1 SKMSKQNEFKDDSSS
16 KARKNG
22 NASCEELNLKT
33 IAELIKSGKAQNI
46 IFMAGA
52 GISTAAGIPDFRSPG
67 TGLYDNLSK
76 YNLPRPESIF
86 EIQYFKKNPEPFFE
100 LARELYPSKFLP
112 TLTHYFIKLLYQK
125 EVLLRCFTQNIDT
138 LEQIAGLPEEVVV
151 EAHGSFSKSQCL
163 RCKKMADPKWM
174 KETIFSGVIPKCLEC
189 KGIVKPCITFFG
201 ESLPEKFFL
210 HLPDFNRCDL
220 LIVAGTSLQVQPF
233 SLLIDY
239 VSSKTPRLLINR
251 EKVAC
256 YTPGMGFDFNG
267 SFSDV
272 RRDIFY
278 GGSCDD
284 GVLELAELLGW
295 KEELEKLHK
304 EGHEKLKEEN
314 KELAEEKKVE
324 VSDVDALAAEFVKK
338 VDISEVEK
346 STPDKVD
353 EDKKD
358 ANKEDANKEDA
369 NKEDANKEDANKE
382 DANKEDANKED
393 ANKEDA
399 NKEDANKEDANKEDA
414 NKEDVKV
421 DKLEKKEA
429 LEDKSMEETKYE

>member
-1 SKMSKQNEFKDDSSS
+1 MSKKNEFKDDSSS
-16 KARKNG
+16 EAHKNVKD
-22 NASCEELNLKT
+22 NANREELYLKT
-33 IAELIKSGKAQNI
+33 IAKLIKSGKAKNI
-46 IFMAGA
+46 VFMAGA
-52 GISTAAGIPDFRSPG
+52 GISTAAGSNLVENTRIPDFRSPG

-112 TLTHYFIKLLYQK
+112 TLTHYFIKLLHQK
-125 EVLLRCFTQNIDT
+125 KVLLRCFTQNIDT

-163 RCKKMADPKWM
+163 KCKKMVEPKWM
-174 KETIFSGVIPKCLEC
+174 KETIFSGVIPKCLGC

-210 HLPDFNRCDL
+210 HLPDFNKCDL

-284 GVLELAELLGW
+284 G
-295 KEELEKLHK
+295 EELEKLHK

-314 KELAEEKKVE
+314 KELTEEKKVE
-324 VSDVDALAAEFVKK
+324 VSDVDALAAEFIKK

-346 STPDKVD
+346 STTDKVD
-353 EDKKD
+353 EDKK
-358 ANKEDANKEDA
+358 
-369 NKEDANKEDANKE
+369 
-382 DANKEDANKED
+382 
-393 ANKEDA
+393 
-399 NKEDANKEDANKEDA
+399 DANKEDANKEDA

-429 LEDKSMEETKYE
+429 LEDKSKEETKL

>member
-1 SKMSKQNEFKDDSSS
+1 MSKQNLFSSGKS
-16 KARKNG
+16 HTYEDIGYKKESG
-22 NASCEELNLKT
+22 LKT
-33 IAELIKSGKAQNI
+33 IAELIKSGKAKNI
-46 IFMAGA
+46 VFMAGA

-112 TLTHYFIKLLYQK
+112 TLTHYFIKLLHDK

-163 RCKKMADPKWM
+163 KCKKIADPKWM
-174 KETIFSGVIPKCLEC
+174 KETIFSGVIPKCVGC
-189 KGIVKPCITFFG
+189 NKGIVKPCITFFG

-210 HLPDFNRCDL
+210 HMPDFNNCDL

-233 SLLIDY
+233 ALLIDY
-239 VSSKTPRLLINR
+239 VSSDTPRLLINR

-256 YTPGMGFDFNG
+256 YTPGMGFDFDG
-267 SFSDV
+267 SFSSV

-295 KEELEKLHK
+295 KDELQKLHK
-304 EGHEKLKEEN
+304 EGHEKLKKQQDEELP
-314 KELAEEKKVE
+314 KEELEVNDVDTLAE
-324 VSDVDALAAEFVKK
+324 EFVKK
-338 VDISEVEK
+338 VGISEEKSVPNKVGVSEEKSIPGKVGVSEEKSIPEKVGISEEKSIPDKVAVSEEKSTPGKVGISEEK

-353 EDKKD
+353 ETKENV
-358 ANKEDANKEDA
+358 NKEDT
-369 NKEDANKEDANKE
+369 
-382 DANKEDANKED
+382 
-393 ANKEDA
+393 
-399 NKEDANKEDANKEDA
+399 
-414 NKEDVKV
+414 KV
-421 DKLEKKEA
+421 DKLEKGI
-429 LEDKSMEETKYE
+429 LENKSKEETKL